1 MATVCIKSI
10 RHSFW
15 VYNAAVALKMVYAWH
30 ARPLRM
36 IMGLGLIAMAGSV
49 WMALPKLLTLLEV
62 STSMYLIL
70 LWMIFIPTTQAIAVI
85 HMILS
90 RISVSIRLLDN
101 YLWMARPR

>member
-70 LWMIFIPTTQAIAVI
+70 LWMIFIPTTPAIAVI
-85 HMILS
+85 HMIVS
-90 RISVSIRLLDN
+90 PISGSIEPLDHN
-101 YLWMARPR
+101 IWMGKPR